1 MKIKRESEEVETELE
16 KALREAKGDN
26 SKDRTLIDKA
36 ANLF

>member
-16 KALREAKGDN
+16 KALKEAKGGG

-36 ANLF
+36 TNLF